1 MPPKR
6 AAPVALV
13 PQTLSALGLDLS
25 PDLPLN
31 GRRAT
36 GGGAV
41 GIARAASEVD
51 EVRSRL
57 TCPFDVTAISSEWL
71 EASTG
76 GITGAEHPANAGRA

>member
-41 GIARAASEVD
+41 GIARAASETG
-51 EVRSRL
+51 EARSGL
-57 TCPFDVTAISSEWL
+57 GCSFGAVVISTESF
-71 EASTG
+71 EAG
-76 GITGAEHPANAGRA
+76 KGRITGAEHPANAGRA